1 MIPTDLASRISL
13 QNGTSVLPLAAAK
26 EVGAEL
32 PPYTPG
38 SRITAQVVA
47 ARMDGQFR
55 VLVEGNPNPLLL
67 SFANPNDQGQSKAS
81 GKTGTAAPSPLAGR
95 IAPGDTLQLTVV
107 ARAPGTIFASAHSE
121 ATSATISRSGRMISD
136 LLGRSDRQPAPL
148 ASGQPLLSAQP
159 KPEDFASLPGKL
171 RQSVAESGLFYES
184 HQAQWVTGKRDVTQL
199 SQEPHNRLAAT
210 AGLPPALA
218 GHADSRHSL
227 VENPAGAT
235 AGQTPSA
242 PTGSSSVDA
251 SLPAPLQPLVQQQLD
266 AAATREVTW
275 VLQPWPGQTAEW
287 QVSERRDAAP
297 DYAADELESRWRT
310 SLKLTLPHLGRIEA
324 SLHLSG
330 HDLQLRLLSDGSGSQ
345 SESLSRALPLLAQ
358 ALAGAGL
365 SLQSAAVQ
373 SFATGGASP

>member
-67 SFANPNDQGQSKAS
+67 SFAHPNDQGQSKAS
-81 GKTGTAAPSPLAGR
+81 GKTGAAAPSPLAGR

-148 ASGQPLLSAQP
+148 ASGQPLLCAQP
-159 KPEDFASLPGKL
+159 KAEDFASLPDKL
-171 RQSVAESGLFYES
+171 RQSVADSGLFYES
-184 HQAQWVTGKRDVTQL
+184 HQAQWVTGKRDVAQL
-199 SQEPHNRLAAT
+199 SQEPHNRLAAV
-210 AGLPPALA
+210 AGLTQALV
-218 GHADSRHSL
+218 GHADSRHTL
-227 VENPAGAT
+227 ADNPAGAT
-235 AGQTPSA
+235 AGQTPNA
-242 PTGSSSVDA
+242 PSGSSVDA

-297 DYAADELESRWRT
+297 DYAAEELESRWRT

-324 SLHLSG
+324 RLHLSG

-358 ALAGAGL
+358 ALSSAGL

-373 SFATGGASP
+373 SLTDDGASP